1 VASLFCQTLVSQ
13 NKNLWRRLFMAIAA
27 RLGRVLAMAAVGALL
42 PGAASAKDRVVRVWH
57 TETEPQTIQ
66 AVNDIARRFE
76 AKSPGIKIQA
86 EGLGWAE
93 LEGKIMASLA
103 SGDPPELSHGQP
115 ITCTAL
121 QSKGLL
127 SPLDDV
133 VKAIGEANIW
143 EQVKRVCN
151 IDGKQYGLVHAAGTS
166 LLIYRKDLADK
177 LGLKPPKTWADLLV
191 NVKALTQDTNDDG
204 KIDIYGISIP
214 GDNLF
219 INIILGELIKA
230 NGGVLFDK
238 SNRPQLTDRRMIEVL
253 ELWRELAKYAPPG
266 WQGHGYLQTFQNIY
280 GQKAAMMFQGYGR
293 GAGMIEKFAPKEMAN
308 DKTFDVWIKPHG
320 PSGAEP
326 AVQVDEE
333 PWMLF
338 KDSKNQKEAIEFLK
352 YFYRDDNYLGYVAT
366 VPIHLFPITK
376 SLRNSPK
383 YQNLEMIQ
391 RWKGWI
397 DVQQGYL
404 DRDQGKPTLVV
415 DWIDMTEKPFLME
428 VLGSGILRDMVM
440 DVAVEKMEP
449 QEAAERAQK
458 RLEGLLRN
466 KGYLKS

>member
-1 VASLFCQTLVSQ
+1 
-13 NKNLWRRLFMAIAA
+13 M
-27 RLGRVLAMAAVGALL
+27 
-42 PGAASAKDRVVRVWH
+42 
-57 TETEPQTIQ
+57 
-66 AVNDIARRFE
+66 
-76 AKSPGIKIQA
+76 
-86 EGLGWAE
+86 
-93 LEGKIMASLA
+93 
-103 SGDPPELSHGQP
+103 
-115 ITCTAL
+115 
-121 QSKGLL
+121 
-127 SPLDDV
+127 
-133 VKAIGEANIW
+133 
-143 EQVKRVCN
+143 
-151 IDGKQYGLVHAAGTS
+151 HAAGTS
-166 LLIYRKDLADK
+166 LLIYRKDMADK
-177 LGLKPPKTWADLLV
+177 AGLKPPKTWADLLV
-191 NVKALTQDTNDDG
+191 NVKALTQDTNGDG

-214 GDNLF
+214 GDNF
-219 INIILGELIKA
+219 SINIILGELIKA
-230 NGGVLFDK
+230 NGGVLARQRKQAETYRQED
-238 SNRPQLTDRRMIEVL
+238 DRRVL
-253 ELWRELAKYAPPG
+253 EFWRELAKYAPPG
-266 WQGHGYLQTFQNIY
+266 WEGHGYLQTFQNLY

-320 PSGAEP
+320 PSGTEP

-338 KDSKNQKEAIEFLK
+338 KDSKHQKEAIEFLK
-352 YFYRDDNYLGYVAT
+352 FFYQDDNYLEYVAT

-397 DVQQGYL
+397 EVQQGYL

-415 DWIDMTEKPFLME
+415 DWADMTEKPYLME

-458 RLEGLLRN
+458 RLEVLLRN